1 MVRRLKIGQIKLTF
15 VFRHKW
21 DIKNEIRY
29 NSEFRDY
36 RIGLWF
42 KKSRIVGSKNFN
54 KPKEWGNNLVNDYM
68 IGVNLIICKAWVSFN
83 RGGKSLNVL

>member
-1 MVRRLKIGQIKLTF
+1 MAGKIGKLKIGRININF

-21 DIKNEIRY
+21 DNKDEIY
-29 NSEFRDY
+29 NIEFRDY

-54 KPKEWGNNLVNDYM
+54 KPKEWDNNLVNNYM
-68 IGVNLIICKAWVSFN
+68 IGIDLIICKMWVSFN
-83 RGGKSLNVL
+83 RGGCLLK